1 MSTSTRSA
9 PHSGSHSR
17 DHFAAALEAFVAI
30 VGRDLLVT
38 GREAFSFLVQT
49 LVQPLF
55 FLFVF
60 GKVLPGI
67 GVATAEFSVLLL
79 PGIVAFTAFVT
90 PLQSIA
96 TDLGRDLG
104 FTREIDDRLLAPLPT
119 YLVAVEKMLLA
130 ALRGLVAAA
139 LAFPCAALI
148 LGSGYDVRTDVV
160 GPLIGLLVL
169 TAMLGASLGLLLGT
183 LVPLTRLPLLFSLVV
198 TPLLFTGC
206 TYYPWAALSGVR
218 WFQVLT
224 LFNPLTYAAEGLRW
238 AMMPPSRVSTL
249 ATGWVL
255 AALTAALV
263 AAIPWGLRQFQR
275 RVIR

>member
-9 PHSGSHSR
+9 PHSAPHASGHV
-17 DHFAAALEAFVAI
+17 AVALEAFVAI
-30 VGRDLLVT
+30 VSRDLLVT
-38 GREAFSFLVQT
+38 RREALSFVVQT
-49 LVQPLF
+49 LVQPVF

-60 GKVLPGI
+60 GRVLTGI
-67 GVATAEFSVLLL
+67 GVASAGFSVLLL

-90 PLQSIA
+90 PLQSVA

-130 ALRGLVAAA
+130 TLRGLFAAA
-139 LAFPCAALI
+139 LVFPCAALI
-148 LGSGYDVRTDVV
+148 LGSGYEVRTDAV
-160 GPLIGLLVL
+160 GPLIGLLML

-206 TYYPWAALSGVR
+206 TYYPWAALGGVR

-224 LFNPLTYAAEGLRW
+224 LLNPLTYAAEGLRW
-238 AMMPPSRVSTL
+238 AMMPPSRFSTL
-249 ATGWVL
+249 ATGLVL
-255 AALTAALV
+255 AALV
-263 AAIPWGLRQFQR
+263 AALVASLAWGLRQFQR

>member
-9 PHSGSHSR
+9 PHSGSHTR

-38 GREAFSFLVQT
+38 GREGLSFLVQT

-67 GVATAEFSVLLL
+67 GVATAGFSVLLL

-130 ALRGLVAAA
+130 TLRGLVAAA
-139 LAFPCAALI
+139 LVFPCAALI
-148 LGSGYDVRTDVV
+148 LGSGYEVRTDVV
-160 GPLIGLLVL
+160 GPLIGFLVL

-198 TPLLFTGC
+198 TPLLFSGC

-224 LFNPLTYAAEGLRW
+224 LFNPLTYGAEGLRW
-238 AMMPPSRVSTL
+238 AMVPPSRGSTL

-255 AALTAALV
+255 AALLAALV

-275 RVIR
+275 RVVR

>member
-1 MSTSTRSA
+1 TTQASSSPTRPRRSSAPALRCVISGSRGRRSRTLHPPHWKDPARMSISTRSA
-9 PHSGSHSR
+9 PYSGSHSR

-38 GREAFSFLVQT
+38 GREAFSFLVQP

-104 FTREIDDRLLAPLPT
+104 FTREIDDRLLA
-119 YLVAVEKMLLA
+119 
-130 ALRGLVAAA
+130 
-139 LAFPCAALI
+139 
-148 LGSGYDVRTDVV
+148 
-160 GPLIGLLVL
+160 
-169 TAMLGASLGLLLGT
+169 
-183 LVPLTRLPLLFSLVV
+183 
-198 TPLLFTGC
+198 
-206 TYYPWAALSGVR
+206 
-218 WFQVLT
+218 
-224 LFNPLTYAAEGLRW
+224 
-238 AMMPPSRVSTL
+238 
-249 ATGWVL
+249 
-255 AALTAALV
+255 
-263 AAIPWGLRQFQR
+263 
-275 RVIR
+275 